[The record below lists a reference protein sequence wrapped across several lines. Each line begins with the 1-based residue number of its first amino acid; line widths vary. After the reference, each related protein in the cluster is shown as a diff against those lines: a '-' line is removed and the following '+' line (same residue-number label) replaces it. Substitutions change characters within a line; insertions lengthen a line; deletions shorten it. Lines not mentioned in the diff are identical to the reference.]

1 MYLVS
6 PALLPAILGMED
18 ERSVCSMGGDSGDDR
33 QTQASGSFNNQASKA
48 STKTSA
54 LSEAVT
60 SVADG
65 FKKLIATPPG
75 FKSKVVDARK
85 QARVEIAPSTDDAAS
100 PAVKTKSKKQE
111 SKIVLGGNEAASCH
125 LLSPPMELV
134 ECMYPDFFVFPP
146 LPKTRVNPF
155 MSSPTDLP
163 GVFTQGETR
172 APVGDWHSVL
182 MTSKLSSQC
191 DLERMVFCK
200 CTNNVKHE
208 FLLLHFRH
216 PVQRH
221 AVAVLVL
228 DRTLRTSLLPRL
240 SRFCSSFGDAGICAV
255 CVLSKHSPTYRL
267 WQYQCYWYAHT
278 VWEALKRLFD
288 GCQETTLIEG
298 CSQFWGQDIP
308 KAESVEEVCKQYRVE
323 WALFENVVEE
333 RRKREEEEEHR
344 LRMEGGAQRQ
354 PEIDKERRQ

>member
-1 MYLVS
+1 
-6 PALLPAILGMED
+6 
-18 ERSVCSMGGDSGDDR
+18 
-33 QTQASGSFNNQASKA
+33 
-48 STKTSA
+48 
-54 LSEAVT
+54 
-60 SVADG
+60 
-65 FKKLIATPPG
+65 
-75 FKSKVVDARK
+75 
-85 QARVEIAPSTDDAAS
+85 
-100 PAVKTKSKKQE
+100 
-111 SKIVLGGNEAASCH
+111 
-125 LLSPPMELV
+125 
-134 ECMYPDFFVFPP
+134 
-146 LPKTRVNPF
+146 

-182 MTSKLSSQC
+182 MTSELSSQC
-191 DLERMVFCK
+191 DLECMVFCK

-216 PVQRH
+216 PVQRY

-228 DRTLRTSLLPRL
+228 DRTLRGRL
-240 SRFCSSFGDAGICAV
+240 VKYLRESRRQERYHCYLDFPASARPSAM
-255 CVLSKHSPTYRL
+255 
-267 WQYQCYWYAHT
+267 QYQCYWYAHT

-308 KAESVEEVCKQYRVE
+308 KAESVEEVCKQYCVE

-344 LRMEGGAQRQ
+344 TFGNIT
-354 PEIDKERRQ
+354 PPKEK